1 MSGHSPDEIY
11 QRIRDCFET
20 GLDWETRTL
29 YIIGELEDEKVHRY
43 AALFQI
49 LDSTPGP
56 ITVTIISNGGF
67 EQVGFA
73 LYDII
78 KAAKNTVTTIGY
90 GIVYSIAA
98 IILQAGKYR
107 FLSPECSF
115 MIHNGRIH
123 LEGDHKTSDVIILA
137 DEARTNNGR
146 YHDILSR
153 HNGQSLE
160 AIRHY
165 CETEKYF
172 TAKEAV
178 QAGFADVVMTIEE
191 KRK

>member
-1 MSGHSPDEIY
+1 MVPRNRSDARKSRRPSATVQRSGNSDGQTHGESRMSGHSPDEIY

-78 KAAKNTVTTIGY
+78 KQLRTQSQPLATVSST
-90 GIVYSIAA
+90 
-98 IILQAGKYR
+98 
-107 FLSPECSF
+107 
-115 MIHNGRIH
+115 
-123 LEGDHKTSDVIILA
+123 
-137 DEARTNNGR
+137 
-146 YHDILSR
+146 
-153 HNGQSLE
+153 
-160 AIRHY
+160 
-165 CETEKYF
+165 
-172 TAKEAV
+172 
-178 QAGFADVVMTIEE
+178 
-191 KRK
+191 